1 MKRKW
6 VRLGELLL
14 LIPPVR
20 KIYRFLNSHTL
31 PGFEGLSLWQVITA
45 FFTGIRKSSISDRAA
60 VMTFKLTMAL
70 FPALLFFCALIPF
83 IPIPHLEALILKSFG
98 NVMPG
103 QFYLLL
109 QEALQSL
116 MKNQSRSLLS
126 VSLMAALY
134 FGSNSILSLMEAMN
148 KSAHIRETR
157 KRWKL
162 RLYALILLLM
172 VFLMTLVAV
181 SMIYGTSEFL
191 KFLRQQ
197 KILRFGSIKAILYGL
212 QIVLLYIQL
221 FVTISLIYTV
231 APARRISRRF
241 FSPGAVVAANACF
254 VASLGLSYFFNN
266 FGQYNKIY
274 GTIGSIPI
282 VLLWIYVNSMV
293 VLVGF
298 ELNASIRA
306 GSLQAATISVKQPG
320 LKSGE
325 SE

>member
-1 MKRKW
+1 MKKRW
-6 VRLGELLL
+6 ARLGELLML
-14 LIPPVR
+14 VPPFER
-20 KIYRFLNSHTL
+20 AYRFLNSRTL
-31 PGFEGLSLWQVITA
+31 PGFEGLSLWQVIA
-45 FFTGIRKSSISDRAA
+45 GFFTGIRKSSISDRAA

-70 FPALLFFCALIPF
+70 FPALLFFCTLIPF
-83 IPIPHLEALILKSFG
+83 IPIPRLEALILKSFG

-103 QFYLLL
+103 QFYLLI

-126 VSLMAALY
+126 LSLLAALY

-172 VFLMTLVAV
+172 VFIMTVVAV
-181 SMIYGTSEFL
+181 SLIYGTSEFL
-191 KFLRQQ
+191 KYLRQK
-197 KILRFGSIKAILYGL
+197 KILGFGSIKTILYML
-212 QIVLLYIQL
+212 QLVLLYIQL

-231 APARRISRRF
+231 APARRISKRF
-241 FSPGAVVAANACF
+241 FSPGAILAANSSF

-282 VLLWIYVNSMV
+282 VLLWIYINSMV
-293 VLVGF
+293 LLVGF
-298 ELNASIRA
+298 ELNASIRT
-306 GSLQAATISVKQPG
+306 GSLRRRALNLEQPG
-320 LKSGE
+320 LKSEEPG
-325 SE
+325 